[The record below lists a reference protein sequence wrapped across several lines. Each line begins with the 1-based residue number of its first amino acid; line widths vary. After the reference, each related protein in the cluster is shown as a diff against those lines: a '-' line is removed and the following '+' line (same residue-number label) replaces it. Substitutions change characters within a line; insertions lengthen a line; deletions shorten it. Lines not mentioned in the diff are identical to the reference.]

1 MNTEITISGF
11 GGQGVL
17 FIGRLLAEAGIL
29 EGKEVTWLPYYGA
42 EKRGGM
48 CSCFVNISDEK
59 VGSIFIT
66 KPAVAVVM
74 NPAAME
80 RMEPTVKTG
89 GLLIINESLIKTR
102 SNRNDIK
109 TIYIP
114 MYDMAVAMGD
124 EAVGN
129 LILLGALIANVPVV
143 KTASLVKVIN
153 NMMLKNKRQL
163 ELNKAALMKGCE
175 FG

>member
-1 MNTEITISGF
+1 
-11 GGQGVL
+11 VL

-29 EGKEVTWLPYYGA
+29 EDKEVTWLPYYGA

-66 KPAVAVVM
+66 RPAVAIVM
-74 NPAAME
+74 SPAAME
-80 RMEPTVKTG
+80 RIGPTVRTG
-89 GLLIINESLIKTR
+89 GLLIVNESLIKER
-102 SNRNDIK
+102 SDRQDIK

-163 ELNKAALMKGCE
+163 KLNKAALMKGCE

>member
-66 KPAVAVVM
+66 KPYVCIVM
-74 NPAAME
+74 SPAAME
-80 RMEPTVKTG
+80 RMEPAVKTG
-89 GLLIINESLIKTR
+89 GILIVNESLIKTR
-102 SNRNDIK
+102 SGRQDIK

-129 LILLGALIANVPVV
+129 LIALGALIANVPIV
-143 KTASLVKVIN
+143 KTASIVKVIN

-163 ELNKAALMKGCE
+163 EPNKAALMKGCE